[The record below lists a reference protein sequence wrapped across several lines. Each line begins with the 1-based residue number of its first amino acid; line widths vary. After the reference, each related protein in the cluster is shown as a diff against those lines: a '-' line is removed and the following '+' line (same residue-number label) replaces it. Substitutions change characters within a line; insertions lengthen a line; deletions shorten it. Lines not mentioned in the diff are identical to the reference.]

1 MNSFVAIIPGMAG
14 WSEIVLVLALALIL
28 FGPKRLPEIAEAMGK
43 SIRKFKSATKSATDE
58 VKREIDD
65 VSRDLGDDAP
75 GQANK
80 SNASKPNDSKPNDN
94 TPNDNTPS

>member
-14 WSEIVLVLALALIL
+14 WSELLLILALALIL

-43 SIRKFKSATKSATDE
+43 SIRKFKSATQNATDE

-65 VSRDLGDDAP
+65 VGRGLKDENQREPDAT
-75 GQANK
+75 
-80 SNASKPNDSKPNDN
+80 NDTKQS
-94 TPNDNTPS
+94 

>member
-1 MNSFVAIIPGMAG
+1 MNSYVAIIPGMAG

-43 SIRKFKSATKSATDE
+43 SIRKFKTATKSATDE

-65 VSRDLGDDAP
+65 VSREIKDDV
-75 GQANK
+75 
-80 SNASKPNDSKPNDN
+80 PNENSKPNDN
-94 TPNDNTPS
+94 TPS

>member
-14 WSEIVLVLALALIL
+14 WSELLLILALALIL

-43 SIRKFKSATKSATDE
+43 SIRKFKSATQNATDE

-65 VSRDLGDDAP
+65 VGREMKDLGDEIKDDAP
-75 GQANK
+75 READRT
-80 SNASKPNDSKPNDN
+80 NDTQQS
-94 TPNDNTPS
+94 

>member
-43 SIRKFKSATKSATDE
+43 SIRKFKTATRSATDE

-65 VSRDLGDDAP
+65 VSREMKDDP
-75 GQANK
+75 P
-80 SNASKPNDSKPNDN
+80 SEDSKPNDN
-94 TPNDNTPS
+94 TPS

>member
-43 SIRKFKSATKSATDE
+43 SIRKFKTATKSATDE

-65 VSRDLGDDAP
+65 VSREFKDDAP
-75 GQANK
+75 GE
-80 SNASKPNDSKPNDN
+80 DGKPNDN
-94 TPNDNTPS
+94 TPS

>member
-1 MNSFVAIIPGMAG
+1 MLLMNSFVAIIPGMAG

-65 VSRDLGDDAP
+65 VSRDIKDDD
-75 GQANK
+75 K
-80 SNASKPNDSKPNDN
+80 REDSKPNDK
-94 TPNDNTPS
+94 TSS

>member
-1 MNSFVAIIPGMAG
+1 MSSFVAIIPGMAG

-65 VSRDLGDDAP
+65 VGREMNNDAP
-75 GQANK
+75 RQDGKENGKA
-80 SNASKPNDSKPNDN
+80 D
-94 TPNDNTPS
+94 DNTPS

>member
-14 WSEIVLVLALALIL
+14 WSELLLILALALIL

-43 SIRKFKSATKSATDE
+43 SIRKFKSATQNATDE

-65 VSRDLGDDAP
+65 VGRGM
-75 GQANK
+75 
-80 SNASKPNDSKPNDN
+80 NDEPPSEAERKND
-94 TPNDNTPS
+94 TEQS